1 MLADDVE
8 LMFAPTPITDTVVLL
23 VQIVHT
29 LGLLVFAGVVFSEV
43 GVLRDRETPRLLRR
57 IRIAAGISAIVC
69 APLLVVTEALRVS
82 GREIDAI
89 TAPNAWAPAIWW
101 QLAATGAVSV
111 AGVCLAGAV
120 LCLRR
125 RALVHVDDD
134 RAVTISTERRG
145 RDVVALTNR
154 GVDAWGIV
162 AVLAAAAAASVPV
175 LLGHTQSVH
184 PHGLVQLVDVV
195 HLLAGAFWVGGTCA
209 LALCYRAAR
218 VGEGS
223 GEAAV
228 TALITVRFSTIA
240 LATVIALVC
249 AGGVLALLVLDSP
262 AEIATTGW
270 GRILVIK
277 TVLVL
282 CVGAAAAWNRWRLL
296 PHVTRH
302 LDAAAQWSALRT
314 VVLIEAALLVVIVV
328 VSGLLANADPHGH
341 GALEAVA
348 AVGSSVR
355 S

>member
-1 MLADDVE
+1 MLADDRE
-8 LMFAPTPITDTVVLL
+8 LMFASTPITDAAVL
-23 VQIVHT
+23 VAQVAHT
-29 LGLLVFAGVVFSEV
+29 LTLLVFAGVVFSEV
-43 GVLRDRETPRLLRR
+43 GILRERESPRILRR
-57 IRIAAGISAIVC
+57 VRTAAGICVIVC

-89 TAPNAWAPAIWW
+89 TAPSAWVPAIWW
-101 QLAATGAVSV
+101 QLAATGVVSV
-111 AGVCLAGAV
+111 AGVCIAGAMLV
-120 LCLRR
+120 VRARMRKRMNGDRRASIPAERGGRDIVARALRR
-125 RALVHVDDD
+125 A
-134 RAVTISTERRG
+134 
-145 RDVVALTNR
+145 
-154 GVDAWGIV
+154 DAWGVV

-184 PHGLVQLVDVV
+184 PHGLVQLIDVV
-195 HLLAGAFWVGGTCA
+195 HLQAGAFWVGGTCA

-223 GEAAV
+223 GDAAV

-240 LATVIALVC
+240 LVTVIVLAC
-249 AGGVLALLVLDSP
+249 AGGVMAVLILDSP

-282 CVGAAAAWNRWRLL
+282 CVGVAAAWNRWRLL
-296 PHVTRH
+296 PYVTRH
-302 LDAAAQWSALRT
+302 PDAAAQWSALRT

-341 GALEAVA
+341 G
-348 AVGSSVR
+348 G
-355 S
+355 